1 MTTEK
6 LLNYGFLWPQDM
18 SQTENSFTFWEVQ
31 QTLKV
36 AHISQFSPIEGEFQ
50 SGTKLKM
57 FVFVKSITGSFQ
69 RGSLNDKPINL
80 SLLKDFYPFRV

>member
-6 LLNYGFLWPQDM
+6 LLNYGFLMPQDM

-36 AHISQFSPIEGEFQ
+36 AHIYQFSSVEGEFP
-50 SGTKLKM
+50 SELHKTYDVCLCK
-57 FVFVKSITGSFQ
+57 
-69 RGSLNDKPINL
+69 INKRML
-80 SLLKDFYPFRV
+80 PKGFL

>member
-6 LLNYGFLWPQDM
+6 LLNYRFQSTQDM

-36 AHISQFSPIEGEFQ
+36 AHISQ
-50 SGTKLKM
+50 L
-57 FVFVKSITGSFQ
+57 
-69 RGSLNDKPINL
+69 SLNEREFP
-80 SLLKDFYPFRV
+80 S